1 MYKKAEVKDMVR
13 VPPEEFSRD
22 IEEAVISSIK
32 KKYEGYISKEI
43 GIVIDVIEV
52 HEMGDGI
59 IVPGDGA
66 AYYQLRFSL
75 LVYKPEVG
83 EIVYCSI
90 KDIADFGAFLDLGS
104 IDGMIHISQTM
115 DDFVSFSQE
124 KVLSG
129 RATKK
134 VLKVGDLCRARIVA
148 ISYKDLSNPR
158 IGLTMRQ
165 PGLGKTEW
173 VEADL
178 KEKPKKAVKKE

>member
-1 MYKKAEVKDMVR
+1 MYKNITVKDMVR

-32 KKYEGYISKEI
+32 KKYEGFISRDI

-52 HEMGDGI
+52 YDMGEGI
-59 IVPGDGA
+59 VVPGDGA
-66 AYYQLRFSL
+66 AYYQLQFSL
-75 LVYKPEVG
+75 LTYKPEVG
-83 EIVYCSI
+83 EVVYCSI

-115 DDFVSFSQE
+115 DDFVSFSSE

-129 RATKK
+129 KATKK
-134 VLKVGDLCRARIVA
+134 VLKIGDLCRARIVA
-148 ISYKDLSNPR
+148 ISYKDITNPR

-173 VEADL
+173 IEEDL
-178 KEKPKKAVKKE
+178 KEKPKKTVKKQ

>member
-1 MYKKAEVKDMVR
+1 MYRTIEVKDMVR

-22 IEEAVISSIK
+22 IEEAVIASIK
-32 KKYEGYISKEI
+32 KKYEGYIAKEL
-43 GIVIDVIEV
+43 GIVIDVVEV
-52 HEMGDGI
+52 HEMGEGI
-59 IVPGDGA
+59 VVPGDGA

-75 LVYKPEVG
+75 LSYKPEVG
-83 EIVYCSI
+83 ELVHCSI

-115 DDFVSFSQE
+115 DDFVSFSSE

-148 ISYKDLSNPR
+148 ISYKDISNPR

-165 PGLGKTEW
+165 PGLGKLEW
-173 VEADL
+173 VEEDL